1 MPSDAC
7 VERSQSALRTQSE
20 RNQAQSERNRNAI
33 RRNQSAIRLTAR
45 RFSASS
51 SAVRAFTC
59 KGGKG
64 AVMSTCMHGR
74 STERG
79 RAHLGAKC
87 GALLLDRVQ
96 LA

>member
-7 VERSQSALRTQSE
+7 VERTQ
-20 RNQAQSERNRNAI
+20 NAI
-33 RRNQSAIRLTAR
+33 KLNQNAIRLTAR

-64 AVMSTCMHGR
+64 AVMSTCMHGH

-79 RAHLGAKC
+79 HAHLGAKC
-87 GALLLDRVQ
+87 GALLLDRLQ